1 MKVLTKV
8 TKAFLK
14 IIFGIALLFSIFFV
28 YLEFDSRVPN
38 NDKISKVNNSLLI
51 GAFNIQILG
60 ESKMSKSDVVA
71 SLVETLSRYDIV
83 LIEEIR
89 DKKGEAI
96 VKLLYR
102 LNMATGNK
110 YNLIISN
117 RLGNS
122 NSKEQYAFIYDKNKV
137 KVIDSYNFLDI
148 GNHFEREPFSVKF
161 KYEDN
166 DFILVGVHID
176 PDLVFDE
183 LSELS
188 IALKYISIYLAD
200 EDLVLMGDLNADC
213 NYINDKK
220 LKSLVLF
227 KNYNWLID
235 SLVDTTVSKTDCAY
249 DRIITSESLLF
260 RAKNPNVYHFDE
272 EQNLNNKKA
281 KRVSDH
287 YPVEFLLDFN

>member
-38 NDKISKVNNSLLI
+38 NNKISKVDSSLLI
-51 GAFNIQILG
+51 GAFNIQIFG

-71 SLVETLSRYDIV
+71 SLIEILARYDIV

-96 VKLLYR
+96 IKLLHR

-110 YNLIISN
+110 YSLVISN

-137 KVIDSYNFLDI
+137 KVIDSYNFSDI

-161 KYEDN
+161 KYENN

-213 NYINDKK
+213 NYINDKE

-227 KNYNWLID
+227 QNYNWLID

-260 RAKNPNVYHFDE
+260 KAKNPNVYHFDE